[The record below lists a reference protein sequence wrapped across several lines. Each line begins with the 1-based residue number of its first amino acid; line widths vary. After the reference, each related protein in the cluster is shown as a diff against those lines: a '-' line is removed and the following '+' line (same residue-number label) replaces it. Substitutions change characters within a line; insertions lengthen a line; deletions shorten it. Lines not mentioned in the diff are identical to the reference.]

1 MNRSKD
7 ALSDKEVKGKDKAKE
22 ETDAK
27 QEPLSKLEGQSQ
39 AEPEVK
45 QEEKPQENTGANME
59 AFSESQAQAKK
70 QVNGEVEA
78 KGHPQ
83 EEEKA
88 ELDDPALKFI
98 AQAQKGQKKQRM
110 EDIMVKRTHWY
121 KKEDLRKIE
130 QLSRMTGESKYQV
143 ISTAINSLYLRVME
157 TKKKRP

>member
-1 MNRSKD
+1 MSRQRKALESFINRSQ
-7 ALSDKEVKGKDKAKE
+7 EVKAEDKDKKE
-22 ETDAK
+22 ANMEHKVKA
-27 QEPLSKLEGQSQ
+27 QSQ
-39 AEPEVK
+39 VEQESEVK
-45 QEEKPQENTGANME
+45 QQDNTGANME
-59 AFSESQAQAKK
+59 AFLESQAQVQK
-70 QVNGEVEA
+70 QVNDEEEA

-88 ELDDPALKFI
+88 EMDDPALKFI

-157 TKKKRP
+157 MKNKKS